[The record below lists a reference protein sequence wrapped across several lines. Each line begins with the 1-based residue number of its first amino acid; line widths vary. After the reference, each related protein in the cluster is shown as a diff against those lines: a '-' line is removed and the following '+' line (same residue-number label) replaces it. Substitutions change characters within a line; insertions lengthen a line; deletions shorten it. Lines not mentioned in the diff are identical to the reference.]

1 MSYTFRPWVS
11 QARSLRALRRQ
22 VDRQTSRGAKTIL
35 PLRSPGYGGQPT
47 HPDYT
52 NPEGRSGSG
61 PRVPG
66 TPAGKG
72 RSAPTAGD
80 SSCGSSGDG
89 PGRIHGVG
97 GLRGLPRS
105 AAGDVV
111 PTDLPPLSSPD
122 ASSAVH
128 AQTPSAATDLAHSGA
143 LFSRF
148 LPDGEDRGLQPGLAA
163 GQPGGCG
170 VLILQP
176 HGPALPRRPRVC
188 ESGTAAGTARGQTC
202 GRPGAGR
209 LAARSL
215 GYGCTCFA
223 FLRAYVRPSSLN
235 TDFAD
240 KPSLTRPTVA
250 VRTWPLCAR
259 FPV

>member
-11 QARSLRALRRQ
+11 RVRSLRALRRQ

-89 PGRIHGVG
+89 PGRFHGVG

-122 ASSAVH
+122 ASSVVH
-128 AQTPSAATDLAHSGA
+128 AQTPSGATDLAHSGA

-148 LPDGEDRGLQPGLAA
+148 LPDGEDRALQPGLAA
-163 GQPGGCG
+163 GDRGSRPLGSRAGAGSSSSSLTGPPSPAARGSASLAPRRGRPAARRAGGRVRG
-170 VLILQP
+170 DSQRARWVTAA
-176 HGPALPRRPRVC
+176 PAL
-188 ESGTAAGTARGQTC
+188 
-202 GRPGAGR
+202 
-209 LAARSL
+209 LSL
-215 GYGCTCFA
+215 E
-223 FLRAYVRPSSLN
+223 
-235 TDFAD
+235 
-240 KPSLTRPTVA
+240 PTSVPH
-250 VRTWPLCAR
+250 R
-259 FPV
+259 

>member
-1 MSYTFRPWVS
+1 M
-11 QARSLRALRRQ
+11 
-22 VDRQTSRGAKTIL
+22 D
-35 PLRSPGYGGQPT
+35 GQLT

-61 PRVPG
+61 PRLPG

-89 PGRIHGVG
+89 PGRFHGVG

-128 AQTPSAATDLAHSGA
+128 AQTPSGATDLAHFGA

-148 LPDGEDRGLQPGLAA
+148 LPDGEDRALQPGLAA
-163 GQPGGCG
+163 GDHGSRPLGSRAGAGSSSSSLTGLPSAAARGSASLAPRRGRPAARRAGGQVQG
-170 VLILQP
+170 DSQRARWVTAA
-176 HGPALPRRPRVC
+176 PAL
-188 ESGTAAGTARGQTC
+188 
-202 GRPGAGR
+202 
-209 LAARSL
+209 LSL
-215 GYGCTCFA
+215 E
-223 FLRAYVRPSSLN
+223 
-235 TDFAD
+235 
-240 KPSLTRPTVA
+240 PTSVPH
-250 VRTWPLCAR
+250 R
-259 FPV
+259 